1 MRLSFLGA
9 ARQVTGSKFWLQT
22 PAGNV
27 LVDCGLYQGQ
37 EHPRVQ
43 NNLDLNIGPADIK
56 WVLLTHAHID
66 HSGLIPRLY
75 KLGFRGQVV
84 TTAAT
89 ADLCELMLLDSAHIQ
104 EEDAKFDLKKWR
116 RYGRPGPPPQPLH
129 TVQDVQQC
137 LQTFQPVAYDEKI
150 QLAPGL
156 VVRFR
161 DAGHILGS
169 ASIEVWLTEGDQE
182 HKIVFSGDI
191 GSPNRPILRDPQ
203 PPPEAD
209 FVVIESTSGDRR
221 HKPRAESV
229 TRLRNIIRTT
239 IKRRGHVLIPA
250 FAVGR
255 TQEVLFELADFIRA
269 GDIPQIPVFV
279 DSPMAVEAT
288 EIFRRHPECFD
299 QEMNQLIQSDQSPFR
314 FPGLQIVRT
323 REESMRINDFRKPC
337 IIISAS
343 GMCTGGRIR
352 HHLRHHLGH
361 RQDTLLFVGYQA
373 AGTLGREILD
383 GAKRVQIF
391 PRETHRVRCKV
402 ESLDGFSAHA
412 DQAGLLA
419 WLERVASNTPD
430 VFVVHGEE
438 QAAFALSK
446 AIVDRLG
453 LRVHVPEVFDSYDLL
468 DTVSLQTRAFHSPA
482 IT

>member
-9 ARQVTGSKFWLQT
+9 ARQVPGSKFWLQT

-27 LVDCGLYQGQ
+27 LIDCGLYQGQ
-37 EHPRVQ
+37 AHPRFQ
-43 NNLDLNIGPADIK
+43 NDLGFSIEPADIE

-66 HSGLIPRLY
+66 HSGLLPRLY
-75 KLGFRGQVV
+75 KLGFRGQVI
-84 TTAAT
+84 TTTAT

-104 EEDAKFDLKKWR
+104 EEDAKFDFKKWR
-116 RYGRPGPPPQPLH
+116 RYGRPGRPPPPRY
-129 TVQDVQQC
+129 TVQDAQQC
-137 LQTFQPVAYDEKI
+137 LQTFQPVSYDERI

-156 VVRFR
+156 AVRFR

-169 ASIEVWLTEGDQE
+169 ASIEVWIAESGQE
-182 HKIVFSGDI
+182 HKLVFSGDI
-191 GSPNRPILRDPQ
+191 GGLDCPIVRDPQ
-203 PPPEAD
+203 VPKGAD
-209 FVVIESTSGDRR
+209 FVIMESTYGDRR

-229 TRLRNIIRTT
+229 ARLKNIIQTT
-239 IKRRGHVLIPA
+239 VKRKGQLLIPA

-255 TQEVLFELADFIRA
+255 TQEVLFELAGFVRD
-269 GDIPQIPVFV
+269 GDIPEIPVFA

-314 FPGLQIVRT
+314 FPGLRIIRT
-323 REESMRINDFRKPC
+323 REESIRINDFRKPC

-352 HHLRHHLGH
+352 HHLRHHLSD
-361 RQDTLLFVGYQA
+361 RKDTLLFVGYQA
-373 AGTLGREILD
+373 AGTLGRDILD

-391 PRETHRVRCKV
+391 PGETHPVRCRV
-402 ESLDGFSAHA
+402 ASLDGFSAHA
-412 DQAGLLA
+412 DQAGLLS
-419 WLERVASNTPD
+419 WLEQAGSHAQA

-468 DTVSLQTRAFHSPA
+468 SPA
-482 IT
+482 SMQG